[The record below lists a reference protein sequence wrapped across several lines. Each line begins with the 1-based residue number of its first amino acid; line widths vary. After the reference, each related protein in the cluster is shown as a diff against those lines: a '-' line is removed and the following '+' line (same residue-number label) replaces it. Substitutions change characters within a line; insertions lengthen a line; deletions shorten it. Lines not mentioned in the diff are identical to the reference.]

1 MKNTNKEILEAEGKI
16 YGIGI
21 KIVVVYFDSDRGEDG
36 KEANKRIKRD
46 IQRIIENNEQ
56 EGLIIAGDF
65 NGHLRMIDGRKDD
78 ENGKMIIGWGEE
90 YGLITLNLEEKCEG
104 TYTRIVK
111 EQKTTVD
118 YILVN
123 KKIYD
128 IVEEIEIDENRDILE
143 GSDHVAMRMSL
154 RVKETRGFQKPKWKK
169 REYVSNKEEDI
180 EELVQY
186 IEEKW
191 RENKPQDPQSMLDDI
206 ENGVKEKLTKT
217 IRRREGIEKGQ
228 KVIESIWMTQEIRGE
243 IKRRK
248 TINRLKRNARSDKRK
263 EVLEK
268 RYKSQ
273 KGKVQR
279 MIREAKSKYEKKLTD
294 EIKRD
299 KSGKKTWEHINK
311 LSGKKEKVIE
321 TELYDGQGTKLGKE
335 EAIGNLRETWHHI
348 YKTGKKELTPIG
360 SGDWKEEK
368 IEDIH
373 KEYRDRREKDREENG
388 KIWIEGKKVEYTE
401 TTLKKGLK
409 RLKEGKAAGPDK
421 VKAEVYQRMGKSEIC
436 REVMKENFNKVI
448 DMKEIPNSWK
458 KTKTRMIPKKN
469 KPQAKDLR
477 PIAITNISYK
487 LYMKQIGE
495 EIEEHL
501 EKNKIIK
508 GNQIGFTDGGRTEY
522 NHFVLQ
528 YIVEKAI
535 KKDEKLIVIALY
547 FKKAF
552 DSINKEKSSILVYN
566 NKENIEEIDGIGVV

>member
-248 TINRLKRNARSDKRK
+248 TINRLKRNAKSDERK

-373 KEYRDRREKDREENG
+373 REYRDRREKDREENG

-421 VKAEVYQRMGKSEIC
+421 VKAEVYQRMGESENC
-436 REVMKENFNKVI
+436 REVMKENFNRVI
-448 DMKEIPNSWK
+448 DMKENQTVGK
-458 KTKTRMIPKKN
+458 R
-469 KPQAKDLR
+469 Q
-477 PIAITNISYK
+477 
-487 LYMKQIGE
+487 KQE
-495 EIEEHL
+495 
-501 EKNKIIK
+501 
-508 GNQIGFTDGGRTEY
+508 
-522 NHFVLQ
+522 
-528 YIVEKAI
+528 
-535 KKDEKLIVIALY
+535 
-547 FKKAF
+547 
-552 DSINKEKSSILVYN
+552 
-566 NKENIEEIDGIGVV
+566 